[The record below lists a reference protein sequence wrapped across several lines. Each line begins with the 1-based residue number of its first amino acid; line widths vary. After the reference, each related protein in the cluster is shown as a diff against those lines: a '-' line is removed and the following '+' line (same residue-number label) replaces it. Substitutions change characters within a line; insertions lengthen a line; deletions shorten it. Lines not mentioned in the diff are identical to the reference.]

1 MKKCTSKLLALM
13 LVLVMAFALTA
24 CGDKKDASEG
34 SATADVTATDDATAT
49 DAAETDAAETEEPT
63 KSGSSSSSYS
73 SVEEYVNS
81 PEVQNSLSALETQLK
96 GSGMSIKVS
105 ADGNKLIY
113 TYKYENTEKKDGMA
127 ESLEKALSAQDATFQ
142 ATANQIKSTVKV
154 DSASVVIEY
163 IDSKDEM
170 IYTKEYKAE

>member
-13 LVLVMAFALTA
+13 LVLIMAFALTA

-34 SATADVTATDDATAT
+34 SATADVTATDDATA
-49 DAAETDAAETEEPT
+49 TDAAETEEPT

-170 IYTKEYKAE
+170 IYTKEYMAE

>member
-34 SATADVTATDDATAT
+34 SATADVTATDDATA
-49 DAAETDAAETEEPT
+49 TDAAETEEPT

-170 IYTKEYKAE
+170 IYTKEYMAE